1 MFMFLGILGFISL
14 SIFLVLTGVAIVK
27 KNGKAKRNALIK
39 IVSLVVSLLG
49 AANTSPD
56 QATEEAPEKAE
67 EEVTDSEV
75 KEGVKYEHAEEER
88 HRQKDDLE
96 NNDQAIEL
104 NDLEVYFIDVGQA
117 DAILLEYSEDKE
129 DFHIL
134 IDSGDWN
141 SHAAVNYLEQMNVE
155 KLDHLVGT
163 HPHSAHICQME
174 RIISGL

>member
-1 MFMFLGILGFISL
+1 RGERSMFMFLGILGFISL
-14 SIFLVLTGVAIVK
+14 IIFFVLTGVAIVK
-27 KNGKAKRNALIK
+27 KNGKAKRNALIT
-39 IVSLVVSLLG
+39 IVSLVVFLLG
-49 AANTSPD
+49 AANTSPE
-56 QATEEAPEKAE
+56 QATEESPEKAV

-75 KEGVKYEHAEEER
+75 KEEKNDLAEEENNK
-88 HRQKDDLE
+88 QEDAPE

-104 NDLEVYFIDVGQA
+104 NDLEVHFIDVGQA

-155 KLDHLVGT
+155 KLDL
-163 HPHSAHICQME
+163 
-174 RIISGL
+174 L